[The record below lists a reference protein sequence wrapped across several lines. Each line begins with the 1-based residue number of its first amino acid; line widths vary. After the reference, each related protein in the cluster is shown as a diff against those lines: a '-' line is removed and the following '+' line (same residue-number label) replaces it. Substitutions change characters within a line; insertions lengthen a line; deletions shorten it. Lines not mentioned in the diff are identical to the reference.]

1 MVIFEPFK
9 SPQGQGTKILKLQNL
24 LKKSLVFGPSGQGMN
39 LPPKTTF
46 KGS

>member
-1 MVIFEPFK
+1 MAIFDPFK
-9 SPQGQGTKILKLQNL
+9 STQGQGTKILKLQNL
-24 LKKSLVFGPSGQGMN
+24 LKKSLVFGPSSQGMK